1 MTDLIARLAQIQNA
15 HGGKIYRDM
24 SMDEKLNMQEEV
36 ADLALDALAEWVA
49 AIDAAKEGMDDY
61 ALLLTIHEKQQQA
74 RTILREL
81 RGASLG
87 EGDSL

>member
-1 MTDLIARLAQIQNA
+1 MTDLLARLAQIQNA

-36 ADLALDALAEWVA
+36 ADLALDALAVMLKVLEPQGA
-49 AIDAAKEGMDDY
+49 TPEECDA
-61 ALLLTIHEKQQQA
+61 A

-81 RGASLG
+81 RGATLG
-87 EGDSL
+87 EGPAL